1 MKRSVDLK
9 RSFVEKIVD
18 DFFGYGEFSFSDLTQ
33 TFAIPKQ
40 DTTSAHQFDLTHA
53 DSFLPKNSMSCPT
66 SVITTNQNAMAALQQ
81 QHVATLAAAAAATA
95 GLFPQFPSPLANHRS
110 AANSFLGAT
119 SSSDPGFGS
128 FLGSPSTTMARLFN
142 DASANAFDYLEKF
155 SAPPPAKKANTQGAK
170 MKESDSSGLSPF
182 QTHHVTSSRS
192 PVSSNGSPASRSGGS
207 KNSMQS
213 STPSSSSKE
222 MISCGV
228 CGKRFKTWAYIKDHM
243 RLHTGEKPFR
253 CLHCPASFPNKSHLN
268 YHVKSK
274 HLVASGLDTDPIT
287 GNSIPRLDTSGLTE
301 GGLLKCELCF
311 RQFNSKSALT
321 LHSKRCGLKS
331 GDSSKTP
338 NSSNSNG
345 SMISPPIPTQ
355 MQFFNDCASVIP
367 QAAPGGAVPTTPSS
381 SSTETPRMSIN
392 PSNLSSISSAID
404 AAIQSVTAG
413 FSR

>member
-1 MKRSVDLK
+1 
-9 RSFVEKIVD
+9 
-18 DFFGYGEFSFSDLTQ
+18 
-33 TFAIPKQ
+33 
-40 DTTSAHQFDLTHA
+40 
-53 DSFLPKNSMSCPT
+53 
-66 SVITTNQNAMAALQQ
+66 MAALQQ

-95 GLFPQFPSPLANHRS
+95 GLFPQFPSPLGAHRS
-110 AANSFLGAT
+110 APNSFLGAT
-119 SSSDPGFGS
+119 SCPSSTDHGFGN

-155 SAPPPAKKANTQGAK
+155 SAPPAKKAHMQGSKVKA
-170 MKESDSSGLSPF
+170 ESEASHGLSAF
-182 QTHHVTSSRS
+182 SAHQHQSRPAS
-192 PVSSNGSPASRSGGS
+192 VSNGSSSSAPRSGS

-213 STPSSSSKE
+213 APSTSSKE

-274 HLVASGLDTDPIT
+274 HLVASGIETDPIT
-287 GNSIPRLDTSGLTE
+287 GNPISKLETSGLTE
-301 GGLLKCELCF
+301 AGLLKCELCL

-321 LHSKRCGLKS
+321 LHSKRCGLKIEP
-331 GDSSKTP
+331 SKTTT
-338 NSSNSNG
+338 SSNACG
-345 SMISPPIPTQ
+345 SMISPPISTQ

-367 QAAPGGAVPTTPSS
+367 QAAPGGAVHPPT
-381 SSTETPRMSIN
+381 SSTGETPRQMSIN